1 MFRKIG
7 LNGLDKNCEI
17 FSDQG
22 SLVYTS
28 RLGLDLV
35 KNKSR
40 LDRVVESDFAD
51 SGKTAAHAY
60 LILLLLSMLIA
71 IELVSFFGFSYIKSH
86 SNFYSFD

>member
-1 MFRKIG
+1 MAWIKIAKF
-7 LNGLDKNCEI
+7 LAIKDLWYI
-17 FSDQG
+17 LPG
-22 SLVYTS
+22 SALTW
-28 RLGLDLV
+28 L
-35 KNKSR
+35 KIKFR

-51 SGKTAAHAY
+51 SGKTAVHAY